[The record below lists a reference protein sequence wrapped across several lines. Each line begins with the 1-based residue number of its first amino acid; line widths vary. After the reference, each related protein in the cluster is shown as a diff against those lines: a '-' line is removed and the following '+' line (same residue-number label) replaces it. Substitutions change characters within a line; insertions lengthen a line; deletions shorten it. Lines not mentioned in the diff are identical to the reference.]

1 MFKNKQKH
9 FLISVLLM
17 ILFLAAS
24 GTAFSADLNETSE
37 VPEVSVCKDNLENS
51 QNDVVGSSEITLNG
65 GKFSDIQ
72 KAIDNVGDGGTI
84 HLNGYY
90 SAQNNDSVIYVNK
103 NIRIAGGLDTV
114 LDGKNISCIF
124 SIQKTGSNC
133 QISNLKFVNGMDVH
147 GGAMIILGKNVVVE
161 NSVFE
166 NNYAN
171 HSGGAIY
178 VLSIFN
184 DSGRYPEEGE
194 NLIIKNCNFTNNF
207 AQVAAGAI
215 GVYGN
220 NTQVIGCNFV
230 SNKVK
235 PATNH
240 KSYGGAI
247 QIGRDEYNLCSYVVN
262 CNFMGNEA
270 IAHDLNNSHGG
281 AGCVRAGITYQNC
294 KFINNS
300 ADQGGAL
307 TYHASGIIEDCVFIN
322 NSAKLYGGA
331 LSTGYM
337 DMDMDLKVINCNF
350 EQNNAPYGGAV
361 QLKGKNIEI
370 QNSVFNKNTAA
381 VNGGAINIV
390 AKTVAIGDTEFNKNT
405 AHVNGGAIYIN
416 GNKTV
421 IEDSSFMANEA
432 IPDVEKLDDG
442 LGGAIYINSSSAT
455 INKNIF
461 NNNVARNG
469 SAIYYDKSGLNCI
482 ISDNA
487 MAENQAWVYAL
498 PVYAKSIYY
507 GEDCE
512 VSATLFGGN
521 NIAKYNDLFVSN
533 AIYNNAKQDKIKVN
547 GETPILGAVDN
558 GKLYQDSREY
568 NMDILLTVTHEDGS
582 VAFNKTLKSDFKGQV
597 SNILKNLKPG
607 RYKISA
613 THFEDTYY
621 KYIANV
627 TYFSVF
633 PKADLQ
639 LNKSSNLIDANYGD
653 IVIWTL
659 KITNNGPNVG
669 TGIRLKDLISDGLI
683 ILSCDDENYDKKTGI
698 LNIDSLNIGES
709 KIINIKTLVNKTGT
723 FINEASVSG
732 NEYDWDLKNN
742 NDSAG
747 INVNPSADL
756 AVEILVND
764 TNPKFN
770 SLVKWTLR
778 VNNNGPDEATGVVVV
793 CDLLSKDL
801 IYLSSTGNYD
811 VKSGLWNIGTLE
823 MGKSVSI
830 DIVTL
835 VNKTGKITN
844 DANVSG
850 REYDWNLSNNYD
862 NKSIDVDVCADLAI
876 EKLVNDTAPKFNSL
890 VEWTLR
896 VTNNGPDT
904 ATGVVVCDILPEGLI
919 SIDKSF
925 NGTWNVGKLLN
936 NQTKELTIICLVN
949 KTGKLVNIADIAGN
963 EYDCNLTNN
972 IINKSIEVASSADLF
987 VKKYVNNTAPDFGEI
1002 IKWSV
1007 VVSNNGPD
1015 IATNVQVND
1024 LLDDGLIFV
1033 KSSSTKGSYDAKS
1046 GIWAVDSLA
1055 PETDETLNIYCK
1067 VNKIGKI
1074 LNFVSVN
1081 STQYDWNESNN
1092 HDNESV
1098 NAVKIADLSVIKLI
1112 NNSNPNYNDLIK
1124 WTIIVS
1130 NNGPNM
1136 ATGVIVNDLLPKS
1149 VEYISSYLSKGFYNP
1164 VNGIWDVGNLN
1175 AGEKLQLNIVS
1186 KIVKTGDI
1194 TNVVNVKG
1202 NEKDSNLTNNHF
1214 EKSVHVKAAA
1224 DLSIEKSV
1232 SKQEV
1237 NINDLIEYVI
1247 EIINNGPDSA
1257 ENIKVSELLNPNL
1270 KVISFESTKGN
1281 FNNTNNV
1288 LTIDSLVDGEKV
1300 RLTINAAANVCGNFE
1315 NKVAV
1320 SSDTFDYDKSNNH
1333 DGASVFVSE
1342 NTTEKIENPVND
1354 TYLLVLAKNSL
1365 QKSMISKLENLT
1377 HLQSLTSI
1385 ELPKTG
1391 LPIVLLLLVSMI
1403 SIGFLPIKISKKR

>member
-1 MFKNKQKH
+1 MFKNKQKY

-24 GTAFSADLNETSE
+24 GTAFGVDLNENLE
-37 VPEVSVCKDNLENS
+37 VLEVSVCKDNLENS
-51 QNDVVGSSEITLNG
+51 QNDIVGSSEITLNG

-72 KAIDNVGDGGTI
+72 KAIDDIDNGGTI

-90 SAQNNDSVIYVNK
+90 SAQNKDSHVYVNK
-103 NIRIAGGLDTV
+103 NINIVGGSDTV

-133 QISNLKFVNGMDVH
+133 QISNLKFVNGMSGH
-147 GGAMIILGKNVVVE
+147 GGAMIVLGKNVVIKD
-161 NSVFE
+161 SVFE
-166 NNYAN
+166 NNYADYA
-171 HSGGAIY
+171 GAAIY
-178 VLSIFN
+178 VCSIFN
-184 DSGRYPEEGE
+184 DSGKYPEEGE

-220 NTQVIGCNFV
+220 NTKVIGCNFV

-235 PATNH
+235 PTSNH
-240 KSYGGAI
+240 EAYGGAI

-262 CNFMGNEA
+262 CSFINNGA
-270 IAHDLNNSHGG
+270 IGRNLNNSHGG
-281 AGCVRAGITYQNC
+281 AGCVRAGIIYQNC

-300 ADQGGAL
+300 AGQGGAL
-307 TYHASGIIEDCVFIN
+307 TYHASGSIEDCVFIN

-331 LSTGYM
+331 LSTGYIDG
-337 DMDMDLKVINCNF
+337 DMELIVVNCNF

-370 QNSVFNKNTAA
+370 HKSIFNKNIAA
-381 VNGGAINIV
+381 INGGAINII
-390 AKTVAIGDTEFNKNT
+390 AKTVTVDDVEFNKNI
-405 AHVNGGAIYIN
+405 ANVNGGAIYIN
-416 GNKTV
+416 GDKTTIV
-421 IEDSSFMANEA
+421 DSSFIANEA
-432 IPDVEKLDDG
+432 IPDAKKLDDG

-469 SAIYYDKSGLNCI
+469 SAIYYDKSGLNCV

-498 PVYAKSIYY
+498 PIYAKSIYY

-607 RYKISA
+607 RYKVSA

-639 LNKSSNLIDANYGD
+639 LNKSSNGIDVNYGD

-659 KITNNGPNVG
+659 KITNNGPNIG
-669 TGIRLKDLISDGLI
+669 TGIRLKDLISEGLI

-732 NEYDWDLKNN
+732 NEYDWNLKNN

-778 VNNNGPDEATGVVVV
+778 VTNNGPDEATGVVV

-811 VKSGLWNIGTLE
+811 VKSGLWNIETLE
-823 MGKSVSI
+823 SGKSVSI

-835 VNKTGKITN
+835 VNKTGKIAN
-844 DANVSG
+844 DASVSG
-850 REYDWNLSNNYD
+850 KEYDWNLSNNYD
-862 NKSIDVDVCADLAI
+862 NKSIAVDVCADLAI
-876 EKLVNDTAPKFNSL
+876 KKLVNDTNPKFNSL

-972 IINKSIEVASSADLF
+972 IVNKSIEVAQSADLF
-987 VKKYVNNTAPDFGEI
+987 VKKYVNNTSQDFGEI

-1015 IATNVQVND
+1015 IATTVQVND

-1033 KSSSTKGSYDAKS
+1033 KSSSTKGNYDVKS
-1046 GIWAVDSLA
+1046 GIWTIDSLA

-1136 ATGVIVNDLLPKS
+1136 ATGVIVDDLLPKS

-1214 EKSVHVKAAA
+1214 EKSVHVKPAA

-1247 EIINNGPDSA
+1247 EITNNGPDSA

-1288 LTIDSLVDGEKV
+1288 LTIDSLAYGEKV
-1300 RLTINAAANVCGNFE
+1300 RLTINAAANVWGKFE

-1320 SSDTFDYDKSNNH
+1320 SSDTFDYDKSNNQ
-1333 DGASVFVSE
+1333 DGTSVFVSE

-1365 QKSMISKLENLT
+1365 QKSMVSKLENLT
-1377 HLQSLTSI
+1377 HPQSLTSI

>member
-390 AKTVAIGDTEFNKNT
+390 AKTVAIGGTEFNKNT

-432 IPDVEKLDDG
+432 IPDVKKLDDG

-498 PVYAKSIYY
+498 PIYAKSIYY

-639 LNKSSNLIDANYGD
+639 LNKSSNLINANYGD

-669 TGIRLKDLISDGLI
+669 TGIRLKDLIPDGLI
-683 ILSCDDENYDKKTGI
+683 ILSCDDENYNKKTGI
-698 LNIDSLNIGES
+698 LNIDSLNMGES

-778 VNNNGPDEATGVVVV
+778 VTNNGPDEATGVVV

-862 NKSIDVDVCADLAI
+862 NKSIDVDVCVDLAI

-972 IINKSIEVASSADLF
+972 IVNKSIEVASSADFF
-987 VKKYVNNTAPDFGEI
+987 VKKYVNNTSPDFGEI

-1033 KSSSTKGSYDAKS
+1033 KSSSTKGNYDVKS
-1046 GIWAVDSLA
+1046 GIWTIDSLA

-1130 NNGPNM
+1130 NKGPNM
-1136 ATGVIVNDLLPKS
+1136 ATRVIVNDLLPKS

-1214 EKSVHVKAAA
+1214 EKSVHVKPAA

-1237 NINDLIEYVI
+1237 NINNLIEYVI
-1247 EIINNGPDSA
+1247 EITNNGPDSA

-1288 LTIDSLVDGEKV
+1288 LTIDSLAYGEKV
-1300 RLTINAAANVCGNFE
+1300 RLTINAAANACGKFE

-1320 SSDTFDYDKSNNH
+1320 SSDTFDYDKSNNQ
-1333 DGASVFVSE
+1333 DGTSVFVSE

-1377 HLQSLTSI
+1377 HPHSLTSI

>member
-300 ADQGGAL
+300 ADQGGAV

-390 AKTVAIGDTEFNKNT
+390 AKTVAIGGTEFNKNT

-432 IPDVEKLDDG
+432 IPDVKKLDDG

-498 PVYAKSIYY
+498 PIYAKSIYY

-639 LNKSSNLIDANYGD
+639 LNKSSNLINANYGD

-669 TGIRLKDLISDGLI
+669 TGIRLKDLIPDGLI
-683 ILSCDDENYDKKTGI
+683 ILSCDDENYNKKTGI
-698 LNIDSLNIGES
+698 LNIDSLNMAES

-778 VNNNGPDEATGVVVV
+778 VTNNGPDEATGVVV

-811 VKSGLWNIGTLE
+811 VKSRLWNIETLE
-823 MGKSVSI
+823 SGKSVSI

-835 VNKTGKITN
+835 VNKTGKIAN
-844 DANVSG
+844 DASVSG
-850 REYDWNLSNNYD
+850 KEYDWNLSNNYD
-862 NKSIDVDVCADLAI
+862 NKSIAVDVCADLAI
-876 EKLVNDTAPKFNSL
+876 KKLVNDTNPKFNSL

-972 IINKSIEVASSADLF
+972 IVNKSIEVAQSADLF
-987 VKKYVNNTAPDFGEI
+987 VKKYVNNTSPDFGEI

-1033 KSSSTKGSYDAKS
+1033 KSSSTKGNYDVKS
-1046 GIWAVDSLA
+1046 GIWTIDSLA

-1214 EKSVHVKAAA
+1214 KKSVHVKPAA

-1247 EIINNGPDSA
+1247 EITNNGPDSA

-1288 LTIDSLVDGEKV
+1288 LTIDSLVNGEKV
-1300 RLTINAAANVCGNFE
+1300 RLTINAAANACGKFE

-1320 SSDTFDYDKSNNH
+1320 SSDTFDYDKSNNQ
-1333 DGASVFVSE
+1333 DGTSVFVSE

-1377 HLQSLTSI
+1377 HPQSLTSI

>member
-1 MFKNKQKH
+1 MFKNKQKY

-24 GTAFSADLNETSE
+24 GTAFGADLNENLE

-51 QNDVVGSSEITLNG
+51 QNDIVGSSEITLNG

-72 KAIDNVGDGGTI
+72 KAIDDIDNGGTI

-90 SAQNNDSVIYVNK
+90 SAQNKDSHVYVNK
-103 NIRIAGGLDTV
+103 NINIVGGSDTV

-133 QISNLKFVNGMDVH
+133 QISNLKFVNGMSGH
-147 GGAMIILGKNVVVE
+147 GGAMIVLGKNVVIKD
-161 NSVFE
+161 SVFE
-166 NNYAN
+166 NNYADYA
-171 HSGGAIY
+171 GAAIY
-178 VLSIFN
+178 VCSIFN
-184 DSGRYPEEGE
+184 DSGKYPEEGE

-220 NTQVIGCNFV
+220 NTKVIGCNFV

-235 PATNH
+235 PTSNH
-240 KSYGGAI
+240 EAYGGAI

-262 CNFMGNEA
+262 CSFINNGA
-270 IAHDLNNSHGG
+270 IGRNLNNSHGG
-281 AGCVRAGITYQNC
+281 AGCVRAGIIYQNC
-294 KFINNS
+294 RFINNS
-300 ADQGGAL
+300 AGQGGAL
-307 TYHASGIIEDCVFIN
+307 TYHASGSIEDCVFIN

-331 LSTGYM
+331 LSTGYIDG
-337 DMDMDLKVINCNF
+337 DMELIVVNCNF

-370 QNSVFNKNTAA
+370 HKSIFNKNIAA
-381 VNGGAINIV
+381 INGGAINII
-390 AKTVAIGDTEFNKNT
+390 AKTVTVDDVEFNKNI
-405 AHVNGGAIYIN
+405 ANVNGGAIYIN
-416 GNKTV
+416 GDKTTIV
-421 IEDSSFMANEA
+421 DSSFIANEA
-432 IPDVEKLDDG
+432 IPDVKKLDDG
-442 LGGAIYINSSSAT
+442 LGGAIYVNSSSAT

-461 NNNVARNG
+461 NNNIARNG
-469 SAIYYDKSGLNCI
+469 SAIYYDKSGLNCV

-498 PVYAKSIYY
+498 PICAKNIYY
-507 GEDCE
+507 GDDCE
-512 VSATLFGGN
+512 VSATIFGGN

-582 VAFNKTLKSDFKGQV
+582 VAFNKTLKSDFKGYV

-607 RYKISA
+607 RYKVSA

-621 KYIANV
+621 KYITNV
-627 TYFSVF
+627 TYFSVY

-639 LNKSSNLIDANYGD
+639 LNKSSNGIDVNYGD
-653 IVIWTL
+653 VVIWTL
-659 KITNNGPNVG
+659 KITNNGPNIG
-669 TGIRLKDLISDGLI
+669 TGIRLKDLISEGLI

-732 NEYDWDLKNN
+732 NEYDWNLKNN
-742 NDSAG
+742 NDSASL
-747 INVNPSADL
+747 NVNPSADL
-756 AVEILVND
+756 AIEMGVND
-764 TNPKFN
+764 TTHNFN
-770 SLVKWTLR
+770 SLVKWTLN
-778 VNNNGPDEATGVVVV
+778 VTNNGPDNATDVVV

-823 MGKSVSI
+823 RGKSVSI

-835 VNKTGKITN
+835 VNKTGKIAN
-844 DANVSG
+844 DASVFG
-850 REYDWNLSNNYD
+850 REYDWNLTNNYD
-862 NKSIDVDVCADLAI
+862 NQSIDVEVCADLAI
-876 EKLVNDTAPKFNSL
+876 EKLVNDTNPKFNSL

-972 IINKSIEVASSADLF
+972 IVNKSIEVASSADLF

-1046 GIWAVDSLA
+1046 GIWTIDSLA

-1092 HDNESV
+1092 QDNESV

-1214 EKSVHVKAAA
+1214 EKSVHVKPAA

-1247 EIINNGPDSA
+1247 EITNNGPDSA

-1300 RLTINAAANVCGNFE
+1300 GLTINAAANICGNFE
-1315 NKVAV
+1315 NKAAV

-1377 HLQSLTSI
+1377 HPQSLTSI

>member
-1 MFKNKQKH
+1 
-9 FLISVLLM
+9 M

-24 GTAFSADLNETSE
+24 GTAFSADLNETLE

-133 QISNLKFVNGMDVH
+133 QISNLKFVNGMNVQ

-361 QLKGKNIEI
+361 HLKGKNIEI

-381 VNGGAINIV
+381 VNGGAITIV
-390 AKTVAIGDTEFNKNT
+390 AKTVAIGGTEFNKNT

-432 IPDVEKLDDG
+432 IPDVKKLDDG

-498 PVYAKSIYY
+498 PIYVKSIYY

-639 LNKSSNLIDANYGD
+639 LNKSSNLINANYGD

-669 TGIRLKDLISDGLI
+669 TGIRLKDLIPDGLI
-683 ILSCDDENYDKKTGI
+683 ILSCDDENYNKKTGI
-698 LNIDSLNIGES
+698 LNIDSLNMGES

-778 VNNNGPDEATGVVVV
+778 VTNNGPDEATGVVV

-811 VKSGLWNIGTLE
+811 VKSGLWNIETLE
-823 MGKSVSI
+823 SGKSVSI

-835 VNKTGKITN
+835 VNKTGKIAN
-844 DANVSG
+844 DASVSG
-850 REYDWNLSNNYD
+850 KEYDWNLSNNYD
-862 NKSIDVDVCADLAI
+862 NKSIAVDVCADLAI
-876 EKLVNDTAPKFNSL
+876 KKLVNDTNPKFNSL

-904 ATGVVVCDILPEGLI
+904 ATDVVVCDILPEGLI

-972 IINKSIEVASSADLF
+972 IVNKSIEVAQSADLF
-987 VKKYVNNTAPDFGEI
+987 VKKYVNNTSPDFGEI

-1033 KSSSTKGSYDAKS
+1033 KSSSTKGNYDVKS
-1046 GIWAVDSLA
+1046 GIWTIDSLA

-1214 EKSVHVKAAA
+1214 EKSVHVKPAA

-1247 EIINNGPDSA
+1247 EITNNGPDSA

-1288 LTIDSLVDGEKV
+1288 LTIDSLAYGEKV
-1300 RLTINAAANVCGNFE
+1300 RLTINAAANVWGKFE

-1320 SSDTFDYDKSNNH
+1320 SSDTFDYDKSNNQ
-1333 DGASVFVSE
+1333 DGTSVFVSE

-1365 QKSMISKLENLT
+1365 QKSMVSKLENLT
-1377 HLQSLTSI
+1377 HPQSLTSI

>member
-1 MFKNKQKH
+1 M
-9 FLISVLLM
+9 
-17 ILFLAAS
+17 
-24 GTAFSADLNETSE
+24 
-37 VPEVSVCKDNLENS
+37 
-51 QNDVVGSSEITLNG
+51 
-65 GKFSDIQ
+65 
-72 KAIDNVGDGGTI
+72 
-84 HLNGYY
+84 
-90 SAQNNDSVIYVNK
+90 
-103 NIRIAGGLDTV
+103 
-114 LDGKNISCIF
+114 
-124 SIQKTGSNC
+124 
-133 QISNLKFVNGMDVH
+133 
-147 GGAMIILGKNVVVE
+147 
-161 NSVFE
+161 
-166 NNYAN
+166 
-171 HSGGAIY
+171 
-178 VLSIFN
+178 
-184 DSGRYPEEGE
+184 
-194 NLIIKNCNFTNNF
+194 
-207 AQVAAGAI
+207 
-215 GVYGN
+215 
-220 NTQVIGCNFV
+220 
-230 SNKVK
+230 
-235 PATNH
+235 
-240 KSYGGAI
+240 
-247 QIGRDEYNLCSYVVN
+247 
-262 CNFMGNEA
+262 
-270 IAHDLNNSHGG
+270 
-281 AGCVRAGITYQNC
+281 
-294 KFINNS
+294 
-300 ADQGGAL
+300 
-307 TYHASGIIEDCVFIN
+307 
-322 NSAKLYGGA
+322 
-331 LSTGYM
+331 
-337 DMDMDLKVINCNF
+337 
-350 EQNNAPYGGAV
+350 
-361 QLKGKNIEI
+361 
-370 QNSVFNKNTAA
+370 
-381 VNGGAINIV
+381 
-390 AKTVAIGDTEFNKNT
+390 
-405 AHVNGGAIYIN
+405 
-416 GNKTV
+416 
-421 IEDSSFMANEA
+421 
-432 IPDVEKLDDG
+432 
-442 LGGAIYINSSSAT
+442 
-455 INKNIF
+455 
-461 NNNVARNG
+461 
-469 SAIYYDKSGLNCI
+469 
-482 ISDNA
+482 
-487 MAENQAWVYAL
+487 
-498 PVYAKSIYY
+498 
-507 GEDCE
+507 
-512 VSATLFGGN
+512 
-521 NIAKYNDLFVSN
+521 FVSN

-607 RYKISA
+607 RYKVSA

-639 LNKSSNLIDANYGD
+639 LNKSSNGIDVNYGD

-659 KITNNGPNVG
+659 KITNNGPNIG
-669 TGIRLKDLISDGLI
+669 TGIRLKDLISEGLI

-732 NEYDWDLKNN
+732 NEYDWNLKNN
-742 NDSAG
+742 NDSASL
-747 INVNPSADL
+747 NVNPSADL
-756 AVEILVND
+756 AIEMGVND
-764 TNPKFN
+764 TTPNFN
-770 SLVKWTLR
+770 SLVKWTLN
-778 VNNNGPDEATGVVVV
+778 VTNNGPDKATDVVV

-811 VKSGLWNIGTLE
+811 VKSELWNIGTLE
-823 MGKSVSI
+823 RGKSVSI
-830 DIVTL
+830 DIVT
-835 VNKTGKITN
+835 
-844 DANVSG
+844 
-850 REYDWNLSNNYD
+850 
-862 NKSIDVDVCADLAI
+862 
-876 EKLVNDTAPKFNSL
+876 
-890 VEWTLR
+890 
-896 VTNNGPDT
+896 
-904 ATGVVVCDILPEGLI
+904 
-919 SIDKSF
+919 
-925 NGTWNVGKLLN
+925 
-936 NQTKELTIICLVN
+936 LVN

-972 IINKSIEVASSADLF
+972 IVNKSIEVAQSVDLF
-987 VKKYVNNTAPDFGEI
+987 VKKYVNNTSPDFGEI

-1033 KSSSTKGSYDAKS
+1033 KSSSTKGNYDVKS
-1046 GIWAVDSLA
+1046 GIWTIDSLA

-1074 LNFVSVN
+1074 LNFGSVN

-1214 EKSVHVKAAA
+1214 EKSVHVKPAA

-1247 EIINNGPDSA
+1247 EITNNGPDSA

-1288 LTIDSLVDGEKV
+1288 LTIDSLAYGEKV
-1300 RLTINAAANVCGNFE
+1300 MLTINAAANACGKFE

-1320 SSDTFDYDKSNNH
+1320 SSDTFDYDKSNNK
-1333 DGASVFVSE
+1333 DGTSVFVSE

-1354 TYLLVLAKNSL
+1354 TYLLLLAKNSL
-1365 QKSMISKLENLT
+1365 QKSMVSKLENLT
-1377 HLQSLTSI
+1377 HPQSLTTI

>member
-72 KAIDNVGDGGTI
+72 KAIGNVGDGGTI

-370 QNSVFNKNTAA
+370 QNSVFNKNTAT

-390 AKTVAIGDTEFNKNT
+390 AKTVAIGGTEFNKNT

-421 IEDSSFMANEA
+421 IEDSSFMANKA
-432 IPDVEKLDDG
+432 IPDVKKLDDG

-498 PVYAKSIYY
+498 PIYAKSIYY

-639 LNKSSNLIDANYGD
+639 LNKSSNLINANYGD

-669 TGIRLKDLISDGLI
+669 TGIRLKDLIPDGLI
-683 ILSCDDENYDKKTGI
+683 ILSCDDENYNKKTGI
-698 LNIDSLNIGES
+698 LNIDSLNMGES

-778 VNNNGPDEATGVVVV
+778 VTNNGPDEATGVVV

-811 VKSGLWNIGTLE
+811 VKSGLWNIETLE
-823 MGKSVSI
+823 SGKSVSI

-835 VNKTGKITN
+835 VNKTGKIAN
-844 DANVSG
+844 DASVSG
-850 REYDWNLSNNYD
+850 KEYDWNLSNNYD
-862 NKSIDVDVCADLAI
+862 NKSIAVDVCADLVI
-876 EKLVNDTAPKFNSL
+876 KKLVNDTNPKFNSL

-972 IINKSIEVASSADLF
+972 IVNKSIEVAQSADLF
-987 VKKYVNNTAPDFGEI
+987 VKKYVNNTSPDFGEI

-1033 KSSSTKGSYDAKS
+1033 KSSSTKGNYDVKS
-1046 GIWAVDSLA
+1046 GIWTIDSLA

-1136 ATGVIVNDLLPKS
+1136 ATGVTVNDLLPKS

-1214 EKSVHVKAAA
+1214 EKSVHVKPAA

-1247 EIINNGPDSA
+1247 EITNNGPDSA

-1288 LTIDSLVDGEKV
+1288 LTIDSLVNGEKV
-1300 RLTINAAANVCGNFE
+1300 RLTINAAANACGKFE

-1320 SSDTFDYDKSNNH
+1320 SSDTFDYDKSNNQ
-1333 DGASVFVSE
+1333 DGTSVFVSE

-1377 HLQSLTSI
+1377 HPQSLTSI

>member
-262 CNFMGNEA
+262 CNFMSNEA

-390 AKTVAIGDTEFNKNT
+390 AKTVAIGGTEFNKNI

-432 IPDVEKLDDG
+432 IPDVKKLDDG

-498 PVYAKSIYY
+498 PIYAKSIYY

-607 RYKISA
+607 RYRISA

-639 LNKSSNLIDANYGD
+639 LNKSSNLINANYGD

-669 TGIRLKDLISDGLI
+669 TGIRLKDLIPDGLI
-683 ILSCDDENYDKKTGI
+683 ILSCDDENYNKKTGI
-698 LNIDSLNIGES
+698 LNIDSLNMGES

-778 VNNNGPDEATGVVVV
+778 VTNNGPDEATGVVV

-811 VKSGLWNIGTLE
+811 VKSGLWNIETLE
-823 MGKSVSI
+823 SGKSVSI

-835 VNKTGKITN
+835 VNKTGKIAN
-844 DANVSG
+844 DASVSG
-850 REYDWNLSNNYD
+850 KEYDWNLSNNYD
-862 NKSIDVDVCADLAI
+862 NKSIAVDVCADLAI
-876 EKLVNDTAPKFNSL
+876 KKLVNDTNPKFNSL

-972 IINKSIEVASSADLF
+972 IVNKSIEVAQSADLF
-987 VKKYVNNTAPDFGEI
+987 VKKYVNNTSPDFGEI

-1033 KSSSTKGSYDAKS
+1033 KSSSTKGNYDVKS
-1046 GIWAVDSLA
+1046 GIWTIDSLA

-1130 NNGPNM
+1130 NKGPNM
-1136 ATGVIVNDLLPKS
+1136 ATGVTVNDLLPKS

-1214 EKSVHVKAAA
+1214 EKSVHVKPAA

-1247 EIINNGPDSA
+1247 EITNNGPDSA

-1288 LTIDSLVDGEKV
+1288 LTIDSLVNGEKV
-1300 RLTINAAANVCGNFE
+1300 RLTINAAANACGKFE

-1320 SSDTFDYDKSNNH
+1320 SSDTFDYDKSNNQ
-1333 DGASVFVSE
+1333 DGTSVFVSE

-1377 HLQSLTSI
+1377 HPQSLTSI

>member
-51 QNDVVGSSEITLNG
+51 QNNVVESSEITLNG

-262 CNFMGNEA
+262 CNFIGNEA

-432 IPDVEKLDDG
+432 IPDVKKLDDG

-498 PVYAKSIYY
+498 PVYAKNIYY

-582 VAFNKTLKSDFKGQV
+582 VVFNKTLKSDFKGQV

-621 KYIANV
+621 KYIVNV

-653 IVIWTL
+653 IVIWAL

-669 TGIRLKDLISDGLI
+669 TGIRLKDLIPDGLI

-778 VNNNGPDEATGVVVV
+778 VTNNGPDEATGVVV

-972 IINKSIEVASSADLF
+972 IINKSIEVAQSADLF
-987 VKKYVNNTAPDFGEI
+987 VKKYVNNTSPDFGEI

-1033 KSSSTKGSYDAKS
+1033 KSSSTKGNYDVKS
-1046 GIWAVDSLA
+1046 GIWTIDSLA

-1098 NAVKIADLSVIKLI
+1098 DAVKIADLSVIKLI

-1214 EKSVHVKAAA
+1214 EKSVHVKPAA

-1247 EIINNGPDSA
+1247 EITNNGPDSA

-1288 LTIDSLVDGEKV
+1288 LTIDSLAYGEKV
-1300 RLTINAAANVCGNFE
+1300 RLTINAAANACGKFE

-1320 SSDTFDYDKSNNH
+1320 SSDTFDYDKSNNQ
-1333 DGASVFVSE
+1333 DGTSVFVSE

-1377 HLQSLTSI
+1377 HPQSLTSI

>member
-370 QNSVFNKNTAA
+370 QNSVFNKNTAT

-390 AKTVAIGDTEFNKNT
+390 AKTVAIGGTEFNKNT

-432 IPDVEKLDDG
+432 IPDVKKLDDG

-498 PVYAKSIYY
+498 PIYAKSIYY

-521 NIAKYNDLFVSN
+521 NIAKYDDLFVSN

-607 RYKISA
+607 RYRISA

-639 LNKSSNLIDANYGD
+639 LNKSSNLINANYGD

-669 TGIRLKDLISDGLI
+669 TGIRLKDLIPDGLI
-683 ILSCDDENYDKKTGI
+683 ILSCDDENYNKKTGI
-698 LNIDSLNIGES
+698 LNIDSLNMGES

-778 VNNNGPDEATGVVVV
+778 VTNNGPDEATGVVV

-823 MGKSVSI
+823 RGKSVSI

-835 VNKTGKITN
+835 VNKTGKIAN
-844 DANVSG
+844 DASVSG
-850 REYDWNLSNNYD
+850 KEYDWNLSNNYD
-862 NKSIDVDVCADLAI
+862 NKSIAVDVCADLAI
-876 EKLVNDTAPKFNSL
+876 KKLVNDTNPKFNSL

-925 NGTWNVGKLLN
+925 NGTWNVGKLFN

-972 IINKSIEVASSADLF
+972 IVNKSIEVAQSADLF
-987 VKKYVNNTAPDFGEI
+987 VKKYVNNTSPDFGEI

-1033 KSSSTKGSYDAKS
+1033 KSSSTKGNYDVKS
-1046 GIWAVDSLA
+1046 GIWTIDSLA

-1214 EKSVHVKAAA
+1214 EKSVHVKPAA

-1247 EIINNGPDSA
+1247 EITNNGPDSA

-1300 RLTINAAANVCGNFE
+1300 RLTINAAANVCGKFE

-1320 SSDTFDYDKSNNH
+1320 SSDTFDYDKSNNQ
-1333 DGASVFVSE
+1333 DGTSVFVSE
-1342 NTTEKIENPVND
+1342 NTTEKIEDPVND

-1377 HLQSLTSI
+1377 HPQSLTSI

>member
-17 ILFLAAS
+17 ILFLAAL

-37 VPEVSVCKDNLENS
+37 VLEVSVCKDNLENS
-51 QNDVVGSSEITLNG
+51 QNDIVGSSEITLNG

-72 KAIDNVGDGGTI
+72 KAIDDIDNGGTI

-90 SAQNNDSVIYVNK
+90 SAQNKDSHVYVNK
-103 NIRIAGGLDTV
+103 NINIVGGSDTV

-133 QISNLKFVNGMDVH
+133 QISNLKFVNGMSGH
-147 GGAMIILGKNVVVE
+147 GGAMIVLGKNVVIKD
-161 NSVFE
+161 SVFE
-166 NNYAN
+166 NNYADYA
-171 HSGGAIY
+171 GAAIY
-178 VLSIFN
+178 VCSIFN
-184 DSGRYPEEGE
+184 DSGKYPEEGE

-220 NTQVIGCNFV
+220 NTKVIGCNFV

-235 PATNH
+235 PTSNH
-240 KSYGGAI
+240 EAYGGAI

-262 CNFMGNEA
+262 CSFINNGA
-270 IAHDLNNSHGG
+270 IGRNLNNSHGG
-281 AGCVRAGITYQNC
+281 AGCVRAGIIYQNC

-300 ADQGGAL
+300 AGQGGAL
-307 TYHASGIIEDCVFIN
+307 TYHASGSIEDCVFIN

-331 LSTGYM
+331 LSTGYIDG
-337 DMDMDLKVINCNF
+337 DMELIVVNCNF

-370 QNSVFNKNTAA
+370 HKSIFNKNIAA
-381 VNGGAINIV
+381 INGGAINII
-390 AKTVAIGDTEFNKNT
+390 AKTVTVDDVEFNKNI
-405 AHVNGGAIYIN
+405 ANVNGGAIYIN
-416 GNKTV
+416 GDKTTIV
-421 IEDSSFMANEA
+421 DSSFIANEA
-432 IPDVEKLDDG
+432 IPDAKKLDDG

-482 ISDNA
+482 ISGNA

-498 PVYAKSIYY
+498 PIYAKSIYY

-639 LNKSSNLIDANYGD
+639 LNKSSNLINANYGD

-669 TGIRLKDLISDGLI
+669 TGIRLKDLIPDGLI
-683 ILSCDDENYDKKTGI
+683 ILSCDDENYNKKTGI
-698 LNIDSLNIGES
+698 LNIDSLNMGES

-778 VNNNGPDEATGVVVV
+778 VTNNGPDEATGVVV

-811 VKSGLWNIGTLE
+811 VKSGLWNIETLE
-823 MGKSVSI
+823 SGKSVSI

-835 VNKTGKITN
+835 VNKTGKIAN
-844 DANVSG
+844 DASVSG
-850 REYDWNLSNNYD
+850 KEYDWNLSNNYD
-862 NKSIDVDVCADLAI
+862 NKSIAVDVCADLAI
-876 EKLVNDTAPKFNSL
+876 KKLVNDTNPKFNSL

-925 NGTWNVGKLLN
+925 NGTWNVGKLIN

-972 IINKSIEVASSADLF
+972 IVNKSIEVAQSADLF
-987 VKKYVNNTAPDFGEI
+987 VKKYVNNTSPDFGEI

-1015 IATNVQVND
+1015 IATTVQVND

-1033 KSSSTKGSYDAKS
+1033 KSSSTKGNYDVKS
-1046 GIWAVDSLA
+1046 GIWTIDSLA

-1074 LNFVSVN
+1074 LNFGSVN

-1214 EKSVHVKAAA
+1214 EKSVHVKPAA

-1247 EIINNGPDSA
+1247 EITNNGPDSA

-1288 LTIDSLVDGEKV
+1288 LTIDSLAYGEKV
-1300 RLTINAAANVCGNFE
+1300 RLTINAAANACGKFE

-1320 SSDTFDYDKSNNH
+1320 SSDTFDYDKSNNK
-1333 DGASVFVSE
+1333 DGTSVFVSE

-1365 QKSMISKLENLT
+1365 QKSMVSKLENLT
-1377 HLQSLTSI
+1377 HPQSLTTI

>member
-17 ILFLAAS
+17 ILFLAAL

-51 QNDVVGSSEITLNG
+51 QNDIVGSSEITLNG

-72 KAIDNVGDGGTI
+72 KAIDDIDNGGTI

-90 SAQNNDSVIYVNK
+90 SAQNKDSHVYVNK
-103 NIRIAGGLDTV
+103 NINIVGGSDTV

-133 QISNLKFVNGMDVH
+133 QISNLKFVNGMSGH
-147 GGAMIILGKNVVVE
+147 GGAMIVLGKNVVIKD
-161 NSVFE
+161 SVFE
-166 NNYAN
+166 NNYADYA
-171 HSGGAIY
+171 GAAIY
-178 VLSIFN
+178 VCSIFN
-184 DSGRYPEEGE
+184 DSGKYPEEGE

-370 QNSVFNKNTAA
+370 QNSVFNKNTAT

-390 AKTVAIGDTEFNKNT
+390 AKTVAIGGTEFNKNT

-432 IPDVEKLDDG
+432 IPDVKKLDDG

-498 PVYAKSIYY
+498 PSYAKSIYY

-607 RYKISA
+607 RYRISA

-639 LNKSSNLIDANYGD
+639 LNKSSNLINANYGD

-669 TGIRLKDLISDGLI
+669 TGIRLKDLIPDGLI
-683 ILSCDDENYDKKTGI
+683 ILSCDDENYNKKTGI
-698 LNIDSLNIGES
+698 LNIDSLNMGES

-778 VNNNGPDEATGVVVV
+778 VTNNGPDEATGVVV

-811 VKSGLWNIGTLE
+811 VKSGLWNIETLE
-823 MGKSVSI
+823 SGKSVSI

-835 VNKTGKITN
+835 VNKTGKIAN
-844 DANVSG
+844 DASVSG
-850 REYDWNLSNNYD
+850 KEYDWNLSNNYD
-862 NKSIDVDVCADLAI
+862 NKSIAVDVCADLAI
-876 EKLVNDTAPKFNSL
+876 KKLVNDTNPKFNSL

-925 NGTWNVGKLLN
+925 NGTWNVGKLFN

-972 IINKSIEVASSADLF
+972 IVNKSIEVAQSADLF
-987 VKKYVNNTAPDFGEI
+987 VKKYVNNTSPDFGEI

-1033 KSSSTKGSYDAKS
+1033 KSSSTKGNYDVKS
-1046 GIWAVDSLA
+1046 GIWTIDSLA

-1098 NAVKIADLSVIKLI
+1098 DAVKIADLSVIKLI

-1136 ATGVIVNDLLPKS
+1136 ATGVIVDDLLPKS

-1214 EKSVHVKAAA
+1214 EKSVHVKPAA

-1247 EIINNGPDSA
+1247 EITNNGPDSA

-1288 LTIDSLVDGEKV
+1288 LTIDSLVNGEKV
-1300 RLTINAAANVCGNFE
+1300 RLTINAAANACGKFE

-1320 SSDTFDYDKSNNH
+1320 SSDTFDYDKSNNQ
-1333 DGASVFVSE
+1333 DGTSVFVSE
-1342 NTTEKIENPVND
+1342 NTTEKIEDPVND

-1365 QKSMISKLENLT
+1365 QKSMVSKLKNLT
-1377 HLQSLTSI
+1377 HPQSLTSI

>member
-1 MFKNKQKH
+1 MFKNKQKY

-24 GTAFSADLNETSE
+24 GTAFGVDLNENLE
-37 VPEVSVCKDNLENS
+37 VLEVSVCKDNLENS
-51 QNDVVGSSEITLNG
+51 QNDIVGSSEITLNG

-72 KAIDNVGDGGTI
+72 KAIDDIDNGGTI

-90 SAQNNDSVIYVNK
+90 SAQNKDSHVYVNK
-103 NIRIAGGLDTV
+103 NINIVGGSDTV

-133 QISNLKFVNGMDVH
+133 QISNLKFVNGMSGH
-147 GGAMIILGKNVVVE
+147 GGAMIVLGKNVVIKD
-161 NSVFE
+161 SVFE
-166 NNYAN
+166 NNYADYA
-171 HSGGAIY
+171 GAAIY
-178 VLSIFN
+178 VCSIFN
-184 DSGRYPEEGE
+184 DSGKYPEEGE

-220 NTQVIGCNFV
+220 NTKVIGCNFV

-235 PATNH
+235 PTSNH
-240 KSYGGAI
+240 EAYGGAI

-262 CNFMGNEA
+262 CSFINNGA
-270 IAHDLNNSHGG
+270 IGRNLNNSHGG
-281 AGCVRAGITYQNC
+281 AGCVRAGIIYQNC

-300 ADQGGAL
+300 AGQGGAL
-307 TYHASGIIEDCVFIN
+307 TYHASGSIEDCVFIN

-331 LSTGYM
+331 LSTGYIDG
-337 DMDMDLKVINCNF
+337 DMELIVVNCNF

-370 QNSVFNKNTAA
+370 HKSIFNKNIAA
-381 VNGGAINIV
+381 INGGAINII
-390 AKTVAIGDTEFNKNT
+390 AKTVTVDDVEFNKNI
-405 AHVNGGAIYIN
+405 ANVNGGAIYIN
-416 GNKTV
+416 GDKTTIV
-421 IEDSSFMANEA
+421 DSSFIANEA
-432 IPDVEKLDDG
+432 IPDAKKLDDG

-498 PVYAKSIYY
+498 PIYAKSIYY

-639 LNKSSNLIDANYGD
+639 LNKSSNLINANYGD

-669 TGIRLKDLISDGLI
+669 TGIRLKDLIPDGLI
-683 ILSCDDENYDKKTGI
+683 ILSCDDENYNKKTGI
-698 LNIDSLNIGES
+698 LNIDSLNMGES

-732 NEYDWDLKNN
+732 NEYDWNLKNN

-778 VNNNGPDEATGVVVV
+778 VTNNGPDEATGVVV

-811 VKSGLWNIGTLE
+811 VKSGLWNIETLE

-844 DANVSG
+844 DASVSG
-850 REYDWNLSNNYD
+850 REYDWNLTNNYD
-862 NKSIDVDVCADLAI
+862 NQSIDVEVCADLAI
-876 EKLVNDTAPKFNSL
+876 EKLVNDTNPKFNSL

-925 NGTWNVGKLLN
+925 NGTWNVGKLIN

-972 IINKSIEVASSADLF
+972 IVNKSIEVAQSADLF

-1033 KSSSTKGSYDAKS
+1033 KSSSTKGNYDVKS
-1046 GIWAVDSLA
+1046 GIWTIDSLA

-1136 ATGVIVNDLLPKS
+1136 ATGVIVDDLLPKS

-1214 EKSVHVKAAA
+1214 EKSVHVKPAA

-1247 EIINNGPDSA
+1247 EITNNGPDSA

-1288 LTIDSLVDGEKV
+1288 LTIDSLVNGEKV
-1300 RLTINAAANVCGNFE
+1300 RLTINAAANACGKFE

-1320 SSDTFDYDKSNNH
+1320 SSDTFDYDKSNNQ
-1333 DGASVFVSE
+1333 DGTSVFVSE
-1342 NTTEKIENPVND
+1342 NTTEKIEDPVND

-1365 QKSMISKLENLT
+1365 QKSMVSKLKNLT
-1377 HLQSLTSI
+1377 HPQSLTSI

>member
-370 QNSVFNKNTAA
+370 QNSVFNKNTAT

-390 AKTVAIGDTEFNKNT
+390 AKTVAIGGTEFNKNT

-432 IPDVEKLDDG
+432 IPDVKKLDDG

-487 MAENQAWVYAL
+487 MAENQAWVYTL
-498 PVYAKSIYY
+498 PIYAKSIYY

-639 LNKSSNLIDANYGD
+639 LNKSSNLINANYGD

-669 TGIRLKDLISDGLI
+669 TGIRLKDLIPDGLI
-683 ILSCDDENYDKKTGI
+683 ILSCDDENYNKKTGI
-698 LNIDSLNIGES
+698 LNIDSLNMGES

-778 VNNNGPDEATGVVVV
+778 VTNNGPDEATGVVV

-811 VKSGLWNIGTLE
+811 VKSGLWNIETLE
-823 MGKSVSI
+823 SGKSVSI

-835 VNKTGKITN
+835 VNKTGKIAN
-844 DANVSG
+844 DASVSG
-850 REYDWNLSNNYD
+850 KEYDWNLSNNYD
-862 NKSIDVDVCADLAI
+862 NKSIAVDVCADLAI
-876 EKLVNDTAPKFNSL
+876 KKLVNDTNPKFNSL

-972 IINKSIEVASSADLF
+972 IVNKSIEVAQSADLF

-1033 KSSSTKGSYDAKS
+1033 KSSSTKGNYDVKS
-1046 GIWAVDSLA
+1046 GIWTIDSLA

-1175 AGEKLQLNIVS
+1175 VGEKLQLNIVS

-1214 EKSVHVKAAA
+1214 EKSVHVKPAA

-1247 EIINNGPDSA
+1247 EITNNGPDSA

-1288 LTIDSLVDGEKV
+1288 LTIDSLVNGEKV
-1300 RLTINAAANVCGNFE
+1300 RLTINAAANACGKFE

-1320 SSDTFDYDKSNNH
+1320 SSDTFDYDKSNNQ
-1333 DGASVFVSE
+1333 DGTSVFVSE

-1377 HLQSLTSI
+1377 HPQSLTSI

>member
-390 AKTVAIGDTEFNKNT
+390 AKTVAIGGTEFNKNT

-432 IPDVEKLDDG
+432 IPDVKKLDDG

-498 PVYAKSIYY
+498 PIYAKSIYY

-607 RYKISA
+607 RYRISA

-639 LNKSSNLIDANYGD
+639 LNKSSNLINANYGD

-669 TGIRLKDLISDGLI
+669 TGIRLKDLIPDGLI
-683 ILSCDDENYDKKTGI
+683 ILSCDDENYNKKTGI
-698 LNIDSLNIGES
+698 LNIDSLNMGES

-778 VNNNGPDEATGVVVV
+778 VTNNGPDEATGVVV

-811 VKSGLWNIGTLE
+811 VKSGLWNIETLE
-823 MGKSVSI
+823 SGKSVSI

-835 VNKTGKITN
+835 VNKTGKIAN
-844 DANVSG
+844 DASVSG
-850 REYDWNLSNNYD
+850 KEYDWNLSNNYD
-862 NKSIDVDVCADLAI
+862 NKSIAVDVCADLAI
-876 EKLVNDTAPKFNSL
+876 KKLVNDTNPKFNSL

-972 IINKSIEVASSADLF
+972 IVNKSIEVAQSADLF
-987 VKKYVNNTAPDFGEI
+987 VKKYVNNTSPDFGEI

-1033 KSSSTKGSYDAKS
+1033 KSSSTKGNYDVKS
-1046 GIWAVDSLA
+1046 GIWTIDSLA

-1130 NNGPNM
+1130 NKGPNM
-1136 ATGVIVNDLLPKS
+1136 ATGVTVNDLLPKS

-1214 EKSVHVKAAA
+1214 EKSVHVKPAA

-1247 EIINNGPDSA
+1247 EITNNGPDSA

-1288 LTIDSLVDGEKV
+1288 LTIDSLAYGEKV
-1300 RLTINAAANVCGNFE
+1300 RLTINAAANACGKFE

-1320 SSDTFDYDKSNNH
+1320 SSDTFDYDKSNNQ
-1333 DGASVFVSE
+1333 DGTSVFVSE
-1342 NTTEKIENPVND
+1342 NTTEKIEDPVND

-1365 QKSMISKLENLT
+1365 QKSMVSKLKNLT
-1377 HLQSLTSI
+1377 HPQSLTSI

>member
-370 QNSVFNKNTAA
+370 QNSVFNKNTAT

-390 AKTVAIGDTEFNKNT
+390 AKTVAIGGTEFNKNT

-432 IPDVEKLDDG
+432 IPDVKKLDDG

-498 PVYAKSIYY
+498 PIYAKSIYY

-607 RYKISA
+607 RYRISA

-639 LNKSSNLIDANYGD
+639 LNKSSNLINANYGD

-669 TGIRLKDLISDGLI
+669 TGIRLKDLIPDGLI
-683 ILSCDDENYDKKTGI
+683 ILSCDDENYNKKTGI
-698 LNIDSLNIGES
+698 LNIDSLNMGES

-770 SLVKWTLR
+770 SLVK
-778 VNNNGPDEATGVVVV
+778 
-793 CDLLSKDL
+793 
-801 IYLSSTGNYD
+801 
-811 VKSGLWNIGTLE
+811 
-823 MGKSVSI
+823 
-830 DIVTL
+830 
-835 VNKTGKITN
+835 
-844 DANVSG
+844 
-850 REYDWNLSNNYD
+850 
-862 NKSIDVDVCADLAI
+862 
-876 EKLVNDTAPKFNSL
+876 
-890 VEWTLR
+890 WTLR

-972 IINKSIEVASSADLF
+972 IVNKSIEVAQSADLF
-987 VKKYVNNTAPDFGEI
+987 VKKYVNNTSPDFGEI

-1033 KSSSTKGSYDAKS
+1033 KSSSTKGNYDVKS
-1046 GIWAVDSLA
+1046 GIWTIDSLA

-1098 NAVKIADLSVIKLI
+1098 DAVKIADLSVIKLI

-1130 NNGPNM
+1130 NNGLNM

-1214 EKSVHVKAAA
+1214 EKSVHVKPAA

-1300 RLTINAAANVCGNFE
+1300 RLTINAAANVCGKFE

-1320 SSDTFDYDKSNNH
+1320 SSDTFDYDKSNNQ
-1333 DGASVFVSE
+1333 DGTSVFVSE

-1377 HLQSLTSI
+1377 HPQSLTSI

>member
-1 MFKNKQKH
+1 MFKNKQKY

-51 QNDVVGSSEITLNG
+51 QNNVVGSSEITLNG

-84 HLNGYY
+84 YLNGYY

-262 CNFMGNEA
+262 CNFIGNEV

-432 IPDVEKLDDG
+432 IPDVKKLDDG

-469 SAIYYDKSGLNCI
+469 SAIYYDKSGFNCV

-512 VSATLFGGN
+512 VSATIFGGN

-669 TGIRLKDLISDGLI
+669 TGIRLKDLIPDGLI

-778 VNNNGPDEATGVVVV
+778 VTNNGPDEATGVVV

-1046 GIWAVDSLA
+1046 GIWAIDSLA

-1214 EKSVHVKAAA
+1214 EKSVHVKPAA

-1247 EIINNGPDSA
+1247 EITNNGPDSA

-1288 LTIDSLVDGEKV
+1288 LTIDSLAYGEKV

-1320 SSDTFDYDKSNNH
+1320 SSDTFDYDKSNNQ
-1333 DGASVFVSE
+1333 DGTSVFVSE

-1365 QKSMISKLENLT
+1365 QKSMVSKLENLT
-1377 HLQSLTSI
+1377 HPQSLTSI

>member
-262 CNFMGNEA
+262 CNFMSNEA

-390 AKTVAIGDTEFNKNT
+390 AKTVAIGGTEFNKNT

-432 IPDVEKLDDG
+432 IPDVKKLDDG

-498 PVYAKSIYY
+498 PIYAKSIYY

-607 RYKISA
+607 RYRISA

-639 LNKSSNLIDANYGD
+639 LNKSSNLINANYGD

-669 TGIRLKDLISDGLI
+669 TGIRLKDLIPDGLI
-683 ILSCDDENYDKKTGI
+683 ILSCDNENYDKKTGI

-778 VNNNGPDEATGVVVV
+778 VTNNGPDEATGVVV

-1046 GIWAVDSLA
+1046 GIWAIDSLA

-1237 NINDLIEYVI
+1237 NIDDLIEYVI

-1257 ENIKVSELLNPNL
+1257 ENIKVIELLNPNL

-1300 RLTINAAANVCGNFE
+1300 RLTINAAANGCGNFE

-1320 SSDTFDYDKSNNH
+1320 SSDTFDYDKSNNQ
-1333 DGASVFVSE
+1333 DGTSVFVSE

-1377 HLQSLTSI
+1377 HPQSLTSI

-1391 LPIVLLLLVSMI
+1391 LPIVLLLLVSMV

>member
-51 QNDVVGSSEITLNG
+51 QNDIVGSSEITLNG

-390 AKTVAIGDTEFNKNT
+390 AKTVAIGGTEFNKNT

-432 IPDVEKLDDG
+432 IPDVKKLDDG

-498 PVYAKSIYY
+498 PIYAKSIYY

-639 LNKSSNLIDANYGD
+639 LNKSSNLINANYGD

-669 TGIRLKDLISDGLI
+669 TGIRLKDLIPDGLI
-683 ILSCDDENYDKKTGI
+683 ILSCDDENYNKKTGI
-698 LNIDSLNIGES
+698 LNIDSLNMGES

-778 VNNNGPDEATGVVVV
+778 VTNNGPDEATGVVV

-811 VKSGLWNIGTLE
+811 VKSGLWNIETLE
-823 MGKSVSI
+823 SGKSVSI

-835 VNKTGKITN
+835 VNKTGKIAN
-844 DANVSG
+844 DASVSG
-850 REYDWNLSNNYD
+850 KEYDWNLSNNYD
-862 NKSIDVDVCADLAI
+862 NKSIAVDVCADLAI
-876 EKLVNDTAPKFNSL
+876 KKLVNDTNPKFNSL

-972 IINKSIEVASSADLF
+972 IVNKSIEVAQSADLF
-987 VKKYVNNTAPDFGEI
+987 VKKYVNNTSPDFGEI

-1033 KSSSTKGSYDAKS
+1033 KSSSTKGNYDVKS
-1046 GIWAVDSLA
+1046 GIWTIDSLA

-1098 NAVKIADLSVIKLI
+1098 DAVKIADLSVIKLI

-1175 AGEKLQLNIVS
+1175 VGEKLQLNIVS

-1214 EKSVHVKAAA
+1214 EKSVHVKPAA

-1247 EIINNGPDSA
+1247 EITNNGPDSA

-1300 RLTINAAANVCGNFE
+1300 RLTINAAANACGKFE

-1320 SSDTFDYDKSNNH
+1320 SSDTFDYDKSNNQ
-1333 DGASVFVSE
+1333 DGTSVFVSE

-1377 HLQSLTSI
+1377 HPQSLTSI

>member
-1 MFKNKQKH
+1 MFKNKQKY

-51 QNDVVGSSEITLNG
+51 QNNVVGSSEITLNG

-84 HLNGYY
+84 YLNGYY

-147 GGAMIILGKNVVVE
+147 GGAMIILGRNVVVE

-220 NTQVIGCNFV
+220 NTHVIGCNFV

-262 CNFMGNEA
+262 CNFIGNEA

-432 IPDVEKLDDG
+432 IPDVKKLDDG

-582 VAFNKTLKSDFKGQV
+582 VVFNKTLKSDFKGQV

-639 LNKSSNLIDANYGD
+639 LNKSSNLINANYGD
-653 IVIWTL
+653 IVMWTL

-669 TGIRLKDLISDGLI
+669 TGIRLKDLIPNGLI
-683 ILSCDDENYDKKTGI
+683 ILSCDDENYNKKTGI
-698 LNIDSLNIGES
+698 LNIDSLNMGES

-778 VNNNGPDEATGVVVV
+778 VTNNGPDEATGVVV

-876 EKLVNDTAPKFNSL
+876 EKLVNDTNPKFNSL

-904 ATGVVVCDILPEGLI
+904 STGVVVCDILPEGLI

-972 IINKSIEVASSADLF
+972 IVNKSIEVASSADLF

-1015 IATNVQVND
+1015 IATNVRVND

-1046 GIWAVDSLA
+1046 GIWAIDSLA

-1098 NAVKIADLSVIKLI
+1098 DAVKIADLSVIKLI

-1214 EKSVHVKAAA
+1214 EKSVHVKPAA

-1247 EIINNGPDSA
+1247 EITNNGPDSA

-1300 RLTINAAANVCGNFE
+1300 RLTINAATNVCGNFE
-1315 NKVAV
+1315 NNVAV
-1320 SSDTFDYDKSNNH
+1320 SSDTFDYDKSNNQ
-1333 DGASVFVSE
+1333 DGTSVFVSE

-1354 TYLLVLAKNSL
+1354 TYILVLAKNSL

-1377 HLQSLTSI
+1377 HPQSLTSI

>member
-262 CNFMGNEA
+262 CNFIGNEA

-390 AKTVAIGDTEFNKNT
+390 AKTVAIGGTEFNKNT

-432 IPDVEKLDDG
+432 IPDVKKLDDG

-498 PVYAKSIYY
+498 PIYAKSIYY

-639 LNKSSNLIDANYGD
+639 LNKSSNLINANYGD

-669 TGIRLKDLISDGLI
+669 TGIRLKDLIPDGLI
-683 ILSCDDENYDKKTGI
+683 ILSCDDENYNKKTGI
-698 LNIDSLNIGES
+698 LNIDSLNMGES

-756 AVEILVND
+756 AVKILVND

-778 VNNNGPDEATGVVVV
+778 VTNNGPDEATGVVV

-811 VKSGLWNIGTLE
+811 VKSGLWNIETLE
-823 MGKSVSI
+823 SGKSVSI

-835 VNKTGKITN
+835 VNKTGKIAN
-844 DANVSG
+844 DASVSG
-850 REYDWNLSNNYD
+850 KEYDWNLSNNYD
-862 NKSIDVDVCADLAI
+862 NKSIAVDVCADLAI
-876 EKLVNDTAPKFNSL
+876 KKLVNDTNPKFNSL

-972 IINKSIEVASSADLF
+972 IVNKSIEVAQSADLF
-987 VKKYVNNTAPDFGEI
+987 VKKYVNNTSPDFGEI

-1033 KSSSTKGSYDAKS
+1033 KSSSTKGNYDVKS
-1046 GIWAVDSLA
+1046 GIWTIDSLA

-1175 AGEKLQLNIVS
+1175 VGEKLQLNIVS

-1214 EKSVHVKAAA
+1214 KKSVHVKPAA

-1247 EIINNGPDSA
+1247 EITNNGPDSA

-1288 LTIDSLVDGEKV
+1288 LTIDSLMNGEKV
-1300 RLTINAAANVCGNFE
+1300 RLTINAAANVWGKFE

-1320 SSDTFDYDKSNNH
+1320 SSDTFDYDKSNNQ
-1333 DGASVFVSE
+1333 DGTSVFVSE

-1365 QKSMISKLENLT
+1365 QKSMVSKLENLT
-1377 HLQSLTSI
+1377 HSQSLTSI

>member
-1 MFKNKQKH
+1 MFKNKQKY

-24 GTAFSADLNETSE
+24 GTAFGVDLNENLE
-37 VPEVSVCKDNLENS
+37 VLEVSVCKDNLENS
-51 QNDVVGSSEITLNG
+51 QNDIVGSSEITLNG

-72 KAIDNVGDGGTI
+72 KAIDDIDNGGTI

-90 SAQNNDSVIYVNK
+90 SAQNKDSHVYVNK
-103 NIRIAGGLDTV
+103 NINIVGGSDTV

-133 QISNLKFVNGMDVH
+133 QISNLKFVNGMSGH
-147 GGAMIILGKNVVVE
+147 GGAMIVLGKNVVIKD
-161 NSVFE
+161 SVFE
-166 NNYAN
+166 NNYADYA
-171 HSGGAIY
+171 GAAIY
-178 VLSIFN
+178 VCSIFN

-262 CNFMGNEA
+262 CNFMSNEA

-390 AKTVAIGDTEFNKNT
+390 AKTVAIGGTEFNKNT

-432 IPDVEKLDDG
+432 IPDVKKLDDG

-498 PVYAKSIYY
+498 PIYAKSIYY

-639 LNKSSNLIDANYGD
+639 LNKSSNLINANYGD

-669 TGIRLKDLISDGLI
+669 TGIRLKDLIPDGLI
-683 ILSCDDENYDKKTGI
+683 ILSCDDENYNKKTGI
-698 LNIDSLNIGES
+698 LNIDSLNMGES

-732 NEYDWDLKNN
+732 NEYGWDLKNN

-778 VNNNGPDEATGVVVV
+778 VTNNGPDEATGVVV

-811 VKSGLWNIGTLE
+811 VKSGLWNIETLE
-823 MGKSVSI
+823 SGKSVSI

-835 VNKTGKITN
+835 VNKTGKIAN
-844 DANVSG
+844 DASVSG
-850 REYDWNLSNNYD
+850 KEYDWNLSNNYD
-862 NKSIDVDVCADLAI
+862 NKSIAVDVCADLVI
-876 EKLVNDTAPKFNSL
+876 KKLVNDTNPKFNSL

-972 IINKSIEVASSADLF
+972 IVNKSIEVAQSADLF
-987 VKKYVNNTAPDFGEI
+987 VKKYVNNTSPDFGEI

-1033 KSSSTKGSYDAKS
+1033 KSSSTKGNYDVKS
-1046 GIWAVDSLA
+1046 GIWTIDSLA

-1214 EKSVHVKAAA
+1214 EKSVHVKPAA

-1247 EIINNGPDSA
+1247 EITNNGPDSA

-1288 LTIDSLVDGEKV
+1288 LTIDSLVNGEKV
-1300 RLTINAAANVCGNFE
+1300 RLTINAAANACGKFE

-1320 SSDTFDYDKSNNH
+1320 SSDTFDYDKSNNQ
-1333 DGASVFVSE
+1333 DGTSVFVSE

-1365 QKSMISKLENLT
+1365 QKSMVSKLENLT
-1377 HLQSLTSI
+1377 HPQSLTSI

>member
-390 AKTVAIGDTEFNKNT
+390 AKTVAIGGTEFNKNT

-432 IPDVEKLDDG
+432 IPDVKKLDDG

-498 PVYAKSIYY
+498 PIYAKSIYY

-639 LNKSSNLIDANYGD
+639 LNKSSNLINANYGD

-669 TGIRLKDLISDGLI
+669 TGIRLKDLIPDGLI
-683 ILSCDDENYDKKTGI
+683 ILSCDDENYNKKTGI
-698 LNIDSLNIGES
+698 LNIDSLNMGES

-756 AVEILVND
+756 AVKILVND

-778 VNNNGPDEATGVVVV
+778 VTNNGPDEATGVVV

-811 VKSGLWNIGTLE
+811 VKSGLWNIETLE
-823 MGKSVSI
+823 SGKSVSI

-835 VNKTGKITN
+835 VNKTGKIAN
-844 DANVSG
+844 DASVSG
-850 REYDWNLSNNYD
+850 KEYDWNLSNNYD
-862 NKSIDVDVCADLAI
+862 NKSIAVDVCADLAI
-876 EKLVNDTAPKFNSL
+876 KKLVNDTNPKFNSL

-904 ATGVVVCDILPEGLI
+904 ATGVFVCDILPEGLI

-972 IINKSIEVASSADLF
+972 IVNKSIEVAQSADLF
-987 VKKYVNNTAPDFGEI
+987 VKKYVNNTSPDFGEI

-1033 KSSSTKGSYDAKS
+1033 KSSSTKGNYDVKL
-1046 GIWAVDSLA
+1046 GIWTIDSLA

-1130 NNGPNM
+1130 NKGPNM

-1214 EKSVHVKAAA
+1214 EKSVHVKPAA

-1247 EIINNGPDSA
+1247 EITNNGPDSA

-1288 LTIDSLVDGEKV
+1288 LTIDSLVNGEKV
-1300 RLTINAAANVCGNFE
+1300 RLTINAAANACGKFE

-1320 SSDTFDYDKSNNH
+1320 SSDTFDYDKSNNQ
-1333 DGASVFVSE
+1333 DGTSVFVSE

-1354 TYLLVLAKNSL
+1354 TYILVLAKNSL

-1377 HLQSLTSI
+1377 HPQSLTSI

>member
-1 MFKNKQKH
+1 MFKNKQKY

-51 QNDVVGSSEITLNG
+51 QNDIVESSEITLNG

-84 HLNGYY
+84 YLNGYY

-262 CNFMGNEA
+262 CNFIGNEA

-432 IPDVEKLDDG
+432 IPDVKKLDDG

-498 PVYAKSIYY
+498 PVYAKNIYY

-582 VAFNKTLKSDFKGQV
+582 VVFNKTLKSDFKGQV

-669 TGIRLKDLISDGLI
+669 TGIRLKDLIPDGLI

-698 LNIDSLNIGES
+698 LNIDSLNMGES

-778 VNNNGPDEATGVVVV
+778 VTNNGPDEATGVVV

-1046 GIWAVDSLA
+1046 GIWAIDSLA

-1214 EKSVHVKAAA
+1214 KKSVHVKPAA

-1247 EIINNGPDSA
+1247 EITNNGPDSA

-1288 LTIDSLVDGEKV
+1288 LTIDSLMNGEKV
-1300 RLTINAAANVCGNFE
+1300 RLTINAAANVCGKFE

-1320 SSDTFDYDKSNNH
+1320 SSDTFDYDKSNNQ
-1333 DGASVFVSE
+1333 DGTSVFVSE

-1377 HLQSLTSI
+1377 HPQSLTSI

>member
-370 QNSVFNKNTAA
+370 QNSVFNKNTAT

-390 AKTVAIGDTEFNKNT
+390 AKTVAIGGTEFNKNT

-421 IEDSSFMANEA
+421 IEDSSFMANKA
-432 IPDVEKLDDG
+432 IPDVKKLDDG

-498 PVYAKSIYY
+498 PIYAKSIYY

-607 RYKISA
+607 RYRISA

-639 LNKSSNLIDANYGD
+639 LNKSSNLINANYGD

-669 TGIRLKDLISDGLI
+669 TGIRLKDLIPDGLI
-683 ILSCDDENYDKKTGI
+683 ILSCDNENYDKKTGI

-778 VNNNGPDEATGVVVV
+778 VTNNGPDEATGVVV

-1046 GIWAVDSLA
+1046 GIWAIDSLA

-1214 EKSVHVKAAA
+1214 EKSVHVKPAA

-1247 EIINNGPDSA
+1247 EITNNGPDSA

-1288 LTIDSLVDGEKV
+1288 LTIDSLVNGEKV
-1300 RLTINAAANVCGNFE
+1300 RLTINAAANACGKFE

-1320 SSDTFDYDKSNNH
+1320 SSDTFDYDKSNNQ
-1333 DGASVFVSE
+1333 DGTSVFVSE

-1365 QKSMISKLENLT
+1365 QKSMVSKLENLT
-1377 HLQSLTSI
+1377 HPQSLTSI

>member
-1 MFKNKQKH
+1 MFKNKQKY

-51 QNDVVGSSEITLNG
+51 QNNVVGSSEITLNG

-84 HLNGYY
+84 YLNGYY

-262 CNFMGNEA
+262 CNFIGNEA

-432 IPDVEKLDDG
+432 IPDVKKLDDG

-582 VAFNKTLKSDFKGQV
+582 VVFNKTLKSDFKGQV

-659 KITNNGPNVG
+659 KIINNGPNVG
-669 TGIRLKDLISDGLI
+669 TGIRLKDLIPDGLI

-778 VNNNGPDEATGVVVV
+778 VTNNGPDEATGVVV

-972 IINKSIEVASSADLF
+972 IVNKSIEVASSADLF
-987 VKKYVNNTAPDFGEI
+987 VKKYVNNTTPDFDEI

-1015 IATNVQVND
+1015 IATNVRVND

-1046 GIWAVDSLA
+1046 GIWAIDSLA

-1214 EKSVHVKAAA
+1214 EKSVHVKPAA

-1247 EIINNGPDSA
+1247 EITNNGPDSA

-1288 LTIDSLVDGEKV
+1288 LTIDSLAYGEKV

-1320 SSDTFDYDKSNNH
+1320 SSDTFDYDKSNNQ
-1333 DGASVFVSE
+1333 DGTSVFVSE

-1365 QKSMISKLENLT
+1365 QKSMVSKLENLT
-1377 HLQSLTSI
+1377 HPQSLTSI

>member
-262 CNFMGNEA
+262 CNFIGNEA

-390 AKTVAIGDTEFNKNT
+390 AKTVAIGGTEFNKNT

-432 IPDVEKLDDG
+432 IPDVKKLDDG

-498 PVYAKSIYY
+498 PIYAKSIYY

-639 LNKSSNLIDANYGD
+639 LNKSSNLINANYGD
-653 IVIWTL
+653 IVIWIL

-669 TGIRLKDLISDGLI
+669 TGIRLKDLIPDGLI
-683 ILSCDDENYDKKTGI
+683 ILSCDDENYNKKTGI
-698 LNIDSLNIGES
+698 LNIDSLNMGES

-778 VNNNGPDEATGVVVV
+778 VTNNGPDEATGVVV

-811 VKSGLWNIGTLE
+811 VKSGLWNIETLE
-823 MGKSVSI
+823 SGKSVSI

-835 VNKTGKITN
+835 VNKTGKIAN
-844 DANVSG
+844 DASVSG
-850 REYDWNLSNNYD
+850 KEYDWNLSNNYD
-862 NKSIDVDVCADLAI
+862 NKSIAVDVCADLAI
-876 EKLVNDTAPKFNSL
+876 KKLVNDTNPKFNSL

-972 IINKSIEVASSADLF
+972 IVNKSIEVAQSADLF
-987 VKKYVNNTAPDFGEI
+987 VKKYVNNTSPDFGEI

-1033 KSSSTKGSYDAKS
+1033 KSSSTKGNYDVKS
-1046 GIWAVDSLA
+1046 GIWTIDSLA

-1098 NAVKIADLSVIKLI
+1098 DAVKIADLSVIKLI

-1175 AGEKLQLNIVS
+1175 VGEKLQLNIVS

-1214 EKSVHVKAAA
+1214 EKSVHVKPAA

-1247 EIINNGPDSA
+1247 EITNNGPDSA

-1288 LTIDSLVDGEKV
+1288 LTIDSLAYGEKV
-1300 RLTINAAANVCGNFE
+1300 RLTINAAANVCGKFE

-1320 SSDTFDYDKSNNH
+1320 SSDTFDYDKSNNQ
-1333 DGASVFVSE
+1333 DGTSVFVSE

-1377 HLQSLTSI
+1377 HPQSLTSI

>member
-1 MFKNKQKH
+1 MFKNKQKY

-51 QNDVVGSSEITLNG
+51 QNNVVESSEITLNG

-72 KAIDNVGDGGTI
+72 KAIDNVVDGGTI

-103 NIRIAGGLDTV
+103 NIRIVGGLDTV

-133 QISNLKFVNGMDVH
+133 QIINLKFVNGMDVH

-262 CNFMGNEA
+262 CNFIGNEA

-432 IPDVEKLDDG
+432 IPDVKKLDDG

-582 VAFNKTLKSDFKGQV
+582 VVFNKTLKSDFKGQV

-669 TGIRLKDLISDGLI
+669 TGIRLKDLIPDGLI

-778 VNNNGPDEATGVVVV
+778 VTNNGPDEATGVVV

-1046 GIWAVDSLA
+1046 GIWAIDSLA

-1175 AGEKLQLNIVS
+1175 VGEELQLNIVS

-1214 EKSVHVKAAA
+1214 EKSVHVKPAA

-1247 EIINNGPDSA
+1247 EITNNGPDSA
-1257 ENIKVSELLNPNL
+1257 ENIKVSELLNLNL

-1354 TYLLVLAKNSL
+1354 TYLLVLVKNSL

-1377 HLQSLTSI
+1377 HPQSLTSI
-1385 ELPKTG
+1385 GLPKTG

>member
-1 MFKNKQKH
+1 MFKNKQKY

-24 GTAFSADLNETSE
+24 GTAFGVDLNENLE
-37 VPEVSVCKDNLENS
+37 VLEVSVCKDNLENS
-51 QNDVVGSSEITLNG
+51 QNDIVGSSEITLNG

-72 KAIDNVGDGGTI
+72 KAIDDIDNGGTI

-90 SAQNNDSVIYVNK
+90 SAQNKDSHVYVNK
-103 NIRIAGGLDTV
+103 NINIVGGSDTV

-133 QISNLKFVNGMDVH
+133 QISNLKFVNGMSGH
-147 GGAMIILGKNVVVE
+147 GGAMIVLGKNVVIKD
-161 NSVFE
+161 SVFE
-166 NNYAN
+166 NNYADYA
-171 HSGGAIY
+171 GAAIY
-178 VLSIFN
+178 VCSIFN
-184 DSGRYPEEGE
+184 DSGKYPEEGE

-220 NTQVIGCNFV
+220 NTKVIGCNFV

-235 PATNH
+235 PTSNH
-240 KSYGGAI
+240 EAYGGAI

-262 CNFMGNEA
+262 CSFINNGA
-270 IAHDLNNSHGG
+270 IGRNLNNSHGG
-281 AGCVRAGITYQNC
+281 AGCVRAGIIYQNC

-300 ADQGGAL
+300 AGQGGAL
-307 TYHASGIIEDCVFIN
+307 TYHASGSIEDCVFIN

-331 LSTGYM
+331 LSTGYIDG
-337 DMDMDLKVINCNF
+337 DMELIVVNCNF

-370 QNSVFNKNTAA
+370 HKSIFNKNIAA
-381 VNGGAINIV
+381 INGGAINII
-390 AKTVAIGDTEFNKNT
+390 AKTVTVDDVEFNKNI
-405 AHVNGGAIYIN
+405 ANVNGGAIYIN
-416 GNKTV
+416 GDKTTIV
-421 IEDSSFMANEA
+421 DSSFIANEA
-432 IPDVEKLDDG
+432 IPDAKKLDDG

-498 PVYAKSIYY
+498 PIYAKSIYY

-568 NMDILLTVTHEDGS
+568 NMDILLTVTHEEGS
-582 VAFNKTLKSDFKGQV
+582 VAFNKTLKSDFKGYV

-607 RYKISA
+607 RYKVSA

-621 KYIANV
+621 KYITNV
-627 TYFSVF
+627 TYFSVY

-639 LNKSSNLIDANYGD
+639 LNKSSNGIDVNYGD
-653 IVIWTL
+653 VVIWTL
-659 KITNNGPNVG
+659 KITNNGPNIG
-669 TGIRLKDLISDGLI
+669 TGIRLKDLISEGLI
-683 ILSCDDENYDKKTGI
+683 ILSCDDENYNKKTGI
-698 LNIDSLNIGES
+698 LNIDSLNMGES

-778 VNNNGPDEATGVVVV
+778 VTNNGPDEATGVVV

-811 VKSGLWNIGTLE
+811 VKSELWNIGTLE
-823 MGKSVSI
+823 RGKSVSI

-844 DANVSG
+844 DASVSG
-850 REYDWNLSNNYD
+850 REYDWNLTNNYD
-862 NKSIDVDVCADLAI
+862 NQSIDVEVCADLAI
-876 EKLVNDTAPKFNSL
+876 EKLVNDTNPKFNSL

-925 NGTWNVGKLLN
+925 NGRWNVGKLIN

-972 IINKSIEVASSADLF
+972 IVNKSIEVAQSADLF

-1015 IATNVQVND
+1015 IVTNVQVND

-1033 KSSSTKGSYDAKS
+1033 KSSSTKGNYDVKS
-1046 GIWAVDSLA
+1046 GIWTIDSLA

-1092 HDNESV
+1092 YDNKSV
-1098 NAVKIADLSVIKLI
+1098 DAVKIADLSVIKLI

-1214 EKSVHVKAAA
+1214 EKSVHVKPAA

-1247 EIINNGPDSA
+1247 EITNNGPDSA

-1288 LTIDSLVDGEKV
+1288 LTIDSLVNGEKV
-1300 RLTINAAANVCGNFE
+1300 RLTINAAANACGKFE

-1320 SSDTFDYDKSNNH
+1320 SSDTFDYDKSNNQ
-1333 DGASVFVSE
+1333 DGTSVFVSE

-1377 HLQSLTSI
+1377 HPQSLTSI

>member
-262 CNFMGNEA
+262 CNFIGNEA

-370 QNSVFNKNTAA
+370 QNSVFNKNTAT

-390 AKTVAIGDTEFNKNT
+390 AKTVAIGGTEFNKNT

-432 IPDVEKLDDG
+432 IPDVKKLDDG

-498 PVYAKSIYY
+498 PIYAKSIYY

-639 LNKSSNLIDANYGD
+639 LNKSSNLINANYGD

-669 TGIRLKDLISDGLI
+669 TGIRLKDLIPDGLI
-683 ILSCDDENYDKKTGI
+683 ILSCDDENYNKKTGI
-698 LNIDSLNIGES
+698 LNIDSLNMGES

-778 VNNNGPDEATGVVVV
+778 VTNNGPDEATGVVV

-949 KTGKLVNIADIAGN
+949 KTEKLVNIADIAGN

-972 IINKSIEVASSADLF
+972 IVNKSIEVAQSADLF
-987 VKKYVNNTAPDFGEI
+987 VKKYVNNTSPDFGEI

-1033 KSSSTKGSYDAKS
+1033 KSSSTKGNYDVKS
-1046 GIWAVDSLA
+1046 GIWTIDSLA

-1214 EKSVHVKAAA
+1214 EKSVHVKPAA

-1247 EIINNGPDSA
+1247 EITNNGPDSA

-1288 LTIDSLVDGEKV
+1288 LTIDSLVNGEKV
-1300 RLTINAAANVCGNFE
+1300 RLTINAAANACGKFE

-1320 SSDTFDYDKSNNH
+1320 SSDTFDYDKSNNQ
-1333 DGASVFVSE
+1333 DGTSVFVSE

-1377 HLQSLTSI
+1377 HPHSLTSI

>member
-390 AKTVAIGDTEFNKNT
+390 AKTVAIGGTEFNKNT

-432 IPDVEKLDDG
+432 IPDVKKLDDG

-498 PVYAKSIYY
+498 PIYAKSIYY

-639 LNKSSNLIDANYGD
+639 LNKSSNLINANYGD

-669 TGIRLKDLISDGLI
+669 TGIRLKDLIPDGLI
-683 ILSCDDENYDKKTGI
+683 ILSCDDENYNKKTGI
-698 LNIDSLNIGES
+698 LNIDSLNMGES

-756 AVEILVND
+756 AVKILVND

-778 VNNNGPDEATGVVVV
+778 VTNNGPDEATGVVV

-811 VKSGLWNIGTLE
+811 VKSGLWNIETLE
-823 MGKSVSI
+823 SGKSVSI

-835 VNKTGKITN
+835 VNKTGKIAN
-844 DANVSG
+844 DASVSG
-850 REYDWNLSNNYD
+850 KEYDWNLSNNYD
-862 NKSIDVDVCADLAI
+862 NKSIAVDVCADLAI
-876 EKLVNDTAPKFNSL
+876 KKLVNDTNPKFNSL

-904 ATGVVVCDILPEGLI
+904 ATSVVVCDILPEGLI

-972 IINKSIEVASSADLF
+972 IVNKSIEVAQSADLF
-987 VKKYVNNTAPDFGEI
+987 VKKYVNNTSPDFGEI

-1024 LLDDGLIFV
+1024 LLDEGLIFV
-1033 KSSSTKGSYDAKS
+1033 KSSSTKGNYDVKL
-1046 GIWAVDSLA
+1046 GIWTIDSLA

-1175 AGEKLQLNIVS
+1175 VGEKLQLNIVS

-1214 EKSVHVKAAA
+1214 KKSVHVKPAA

-1247 EIINNGPDSA
+1247 EITNNGPDSA

-1288 LTIDSLVDGEKV
+1288 LTIDSLVNGEKV
-1300 RLTINAAANVCGNFE
+1300 RLTINAAANACGKFE

-1320 SSDTFDYDKSNNH
+1320 SSDTFDYDKSNNQ
-1333 DGASVFVSE
+1333 DGTSVFVSE

-1377 HLQSLTSI
+1377 HPQSLTSI

>member
-262 CNFMGNEA
+262 CNFIGNEA

-639 LNKSSNLIDANYGD
+639 LNKSSSLIDANYGD

-669 TGIRLKDLISDGLI
+669 TGIRLKDLIPDGLI

-778 VNNNGPDEATGVVVV
+778 VNNNGPDEATGVVV

-835 VNKTGKITN
+835 VNKTGKIAN

-862 NKSIDVDVCADLAI
+862 NKSIGVEVCADLAI

-972 IINKSIEVASSADLF
+972 IVNKSIEVASSADLF

-1046 GIWAVDSLA
+1046 GIWTIDSLA
-1055 PETDETLNIYCK
+1055 PETNETLNIYCK

-1214 EKSVHVKAAA
+1214 EKSVHVKPAA

-1342 NTTEKIENPVND
+1342 NTTEKIENSVND

-1377 HLQSLTSI
+1377 HPQSLTSI
-1385 ELPKTG
+1385 GLPKTG

>member
-370 QNSVFNKNTAA
+370 QNSVFNKNTAT

-390 AKTVAIGDTEFNKNT
+390 AKTVAIGGTEFNKNT

-432 IPDVEKLDDG
+432 IPDVKKLDDG

-498 PVYAKSIYY
+498 PIYAKSIYY

-607 RYKISA
+607 RYRISA

-639 LNKSSNLIDANYGD
+639 LNKSSNLINANYGD

-669 TGIRLKDLISDGLI
+669 TGIRLKDLIPDGLI
-683 ILSCDDENYDKKTGI
+683 ILSCDDENYNKKTGI
-698 LNIDSLNIGES
+698 LNIDSLNMGES

-778 VNNNGPDEATGVVVV
+778 VTNNGPDEATGVVV

-811 VKSGLWNIGTLE
+811 VKSGLWNIETLE
-823 MGKSVSI
+823 SGKSVSI

-835 VNKTGKITN
+835 VNKTGKIAN
-844 DANVSG
+844 DASVSG
-850 REYDWNLSNNYD
+850 KEYDWNLSNNYD
-862 NKSIDVDVCADLAI
+862 NKSIAVDVCADLAI
-876 EKLVNDTAPKFNSL
+876 KKLVNDTNPKFNSL

-925 NGTWNVGKLLN
+925 NGTWNVGKLFN

-972 IINKSIEVASSADLF
+972 IVNKSIEVAQSADLF
-987 VKKYVNNTAPDFGEI
+987 VKKYVNNTSPDFGEI

-1033 KSSSTKGSYDAKS
+1033 KSSSTKGNYDVKS
-1046 GIWAVDSLA
+1046 GIWTIDSLA

-1098 NAVKIADLSVIKLI
+1098 DAVKIADLSVIKLI

-1214 EKSVHVKAAA
+1214 EKSVHVKPTA

-1300 RLTINAAANVCGNFE
+1300 RLTINAAANVCGKFE

-1320 SSDTFDYDKSNNH
+1320 SSDTFDYDKSNNQ
-1333 DGASVFVSE
+1333 DGTSVFVSE

-1377 HLQSLTSI
+1377 HPQSLTSI

>member
-1 MFKNKQKH
+1 MFKNKQKY

-24 GTAFSADLNETSE
+24 GTAFGADLNENLE

-51 QNDVVGSSEITLNG
+51 QNDIVGSSEITLNG

-72 KAIDNVGDGGTI
+72 KAIDDIDNGGTI

-90 SAQNNDSVIYVNK
+90 SAQNKDSHVYVNK
-103 NIRIAGGLDTV
+103 NINIVGGSDTV

-133 QISNLKFVNGMDVH
+133 QISNLKFVNGMSGH
-147 GGAMIILGKNVVVE
+147 GGAMIVLGKNVVIKD
-161 NSVFE
+161 SVFE
-166 NNYAN
+166 NNYADYA
-171 HSGGAIY
+171 GAAIY
-178 VLSIFN
+178 VCSIFN
-184 DSGRYPEEGE
+184 DSGKYPEEGE

-220 NTQVIGCNFV
+220 NTKVIGCNFV

-235 PATNH
+235 PTSNH
-240 KSYGGAI
+240 EAYGGAI

-262 CNFMGNEA
+262 CSFINNGA
-270 IAHDLNNSHGG
+270 IGRNLNNSHGG
-281 AGCVRAGITYQNC
+281 AGCVRAGIIYQNC
-294 KFINNS
+294 RFINNS
-300 ADQGGAL
+300 AGQGGAL
-307 TYHASGIIEDCVFIN
+307 TYHASGSIEDCVFIN

-331 LSTGYM
+331 LSTGYIDG
-337 DMDMDLKVINCNF
+337 DMELIVVNCNF

-370 QNSVFNKNTAA
+370 HKSIFNKNIAA
-381 VNGGAINIV
+381 INGGAINII
-390 AKTVAIGDTEFNKNT
+390 AKTVTVDDIEFNKNI
-405 AHVNGGAIYIN
+405 ANVNGGAIYIN
-416 GNKTV
+416 GDKTTIV
-421 IEDSSFMANEA
+421 DSSFIANEA
-432 IPDVEKLDDG
+432 IPDVKKLDDG
-442 LGGAIYINSSSAT
+442 LGGAIYVNSSSAT

-461 NNNVARNG
+461 NNNIARNG
-469 SAIYYDKSGLNCI
+469 SAIYYDKSGLNCV

-498 PVYAKSIYY
+498 PICAKNIYY
-507 GEDCE
+507 GDDCE
-512 VSATLFGGN
+512 VSATIFGGN

-582 VAFNKTLKSDFKGQV
+582 VAFNKTLKSDFKGYV

-607 RYKISA
+607 RYKVSA

-621 KYIANV
+621 KYITNV
-627 TYFSVF
+627 TYFSVY

-639 LNKSSNLIDANYGD
+639 LNKSSNGIDVNYGD
-653 IVIWTL
+653 VVIWTL
-659 KITNNGPNVG
+659 KITNNGPNIG
-669 TGIRLKDLISDGLI
+669 TGIRLKDLISEGLI

-732 NEYDWDLKNN
+732 NEYDWNLKNN
-742 NDSAG
+742 NDSASL
-747 INVNPSADL
+747 NVNPSADL
-756 AVEILVND
+756 AIEMGVND
-764 TNPKFN
+764 TTHNFN
-770 SLVKWTLR
+770 SLVKWTLN
-778 VNNNGPDEATGVVVV
+778 VTNNGPDNATDVVV

-823 MGKSVSI
+823 RGKSVSI

-835 VNKTGKITN
+835 VNKTGKIAN
-844 DANVSG
+844 DASVFG
-850 REYDWNLSNNYD
+850 REYDWNLTNNYD
-862 NKSIDVDVCADLAI
+862 NQSIDVEVCADLAI
-876 EKLVNDTAPKFNSL
+876 EKLVNDTNPKFNSL

-972 IINKSIEVASSADLF
+972 IVNKSIEVASSADLF

-1046 GIWAVDSLA
+1046 GIWTIDSLA

-1092 HDNESV
+1092 QDNESV

-1214 EKSVHVKAAA
+1214 EKSVHVKPAA

-1247 EIINNGPDSA
+1247 EITNNGPDSA

-1300 RLTINAAANVCGNFE
+1300 GLTINAAANICGNFE
-1315 NKVAV
+1315 NKAAV

-1377 HLQSLTSI
+1377 HPQSLTSI

>member
-262 CNFMGNEA
+262 CNFMSNEA

-390 AKTVAIGDTEFNKNT
+390 AKTVAIGGTEFDKNT

-432 IPDVEKLDDG
+432 IPDVKKLDDG

-498 PVYAKSIYY
+498 PIYAKSIYY

-633 PKADLQ
+633 SKADLQ
-639 LNKSSNLIDANYGD
+639 LNKSSNLINANYGD

-669 TGIRLKDLISDGLI
+669 TGIRLKDLIPNGLI
-683 ILSCDDENYDKKTGI
+683 ILSCDDENYNKKTGI
-698 LNIDSLNIGES
+698 LNIDSLNMGES

-778 VNNNGPDEATGVVVV
+778 VNNNGPDEATGVVV

-835 VNKTGKITN
+835 VNKTGKIAN
-844 DANVSG
+844 DASVSG
-850 REYDWNLSNNYD
+850 KEYDWNLSNNYD
-862 NKSIDVDVCADLAI
+862 NKSIAVDVCADLAI
-876 EKLVNDTAPKFNSL
+876 KKLVNDTNPKFNSL

-963 EYDCNLTNN
+963 EYDCNLTND
-972 IINKSIEVASSADLF
+972 IVNKSIEVAQSADLF
-987 VKKYVNNTAPDFGEI
+987 VKKYVNNTSPDFGEI

-1033 KSSSTKGSYDAKS
+1033 KSSSTKGNYDVKS
-1046 GIWAVDSLA
+1046 GIWTIDSLA

-1098 NAVKIADLSVIKLI
+1098 DAVKIADLSVIKSI

-1164 VNGIWDVGNLN
+1164 VNGTWDVGNLN
-1175 AGEKLQLNIVS
+1175 VGEKLQLNIVS

-1214 EKSVHVKAAA
+1214 EKSVHVKPAA

-1247 EIINNGPDSA
+1247 EITNNGPDSA

-1288 LTIDSLVDGEKV
+1288 LTIDSLVNGEKV
-1300 RLTINAAANVCGNFE
+1300 RLTINAAANACGKFE

-1320 SSDTFDYDKSNNH
+1320 SSDTFDYDKSNNQ
-1333 DGASVFVSE
+1333 DGTSVFVSE

-1354 TYLLVLAKNSL
+1354 TYILVLAKNSL

-1377 HLQSLTSI
+1377 HPQSLTSI

>member
-390 AKTVAIGDTEFNKNT
+390 AKTVAIGGTEFNKNT

-432 IPDVEKLDDG
+432 IPDVKKLDDG

-498 PVYAKSIYY
+498 PIYVKSIYY

-568 NMDILLTVTHEDGS
+568 NMDILLTVTHEDRS

-639 LNKSSNLIDANYGD
+639 LNKSSNLINANYGD

-669 TGIRLKDLISDGLI
+669 TGIRLKDLIPDGLI
-683 ILSCDDENYDKKTGI
+683 ILSCDDENYNKKTGI
-698 LNIDSLNIGES
+698 LNIDSLNMGES

-778 VNNNGPDEATGVVVV
+778 VTNNGPDEATGVVV

-811 VKSGLWNIGTLE
+811 VKSGLWNIETLE
-823 MGKSVSI
+823 SGKSVSI

-835 VNKTGKITN
+835 VNKTGKIAN
-844 DANVSG
+844 DASVSG
-850 REYDWNLSNNYD
+850 KEYDWNLSNNYD
-862 NKSIDVDVCADLAI
+862 NKSIAVDVCADLAI
-876 EKLVNDTAPKFNSL
+876 KKLVNDTNPKFNSL

-972 IINKSIEVASSADLF
+972 IVNKSIEVASSADLF
-987 VKKYVNNTAPDFGEI
+987 VKKYVNNTSPDFGEI

-1033 KSSSTKGSYDAKS
+1033 KSSSTKGNYDVKS
-1046 GIWAVDSLA
+1046 GIWTIDSLA

-1149 VEYISSYLSKGFYNP
+1149 VEYISSYLSKGFYNL

-1214 EKSVHVKAAA
+1214 EKSVYVKPAA

-1247 EIINNGPDSA
+1247 EITNNGPDSA

-1288 LTIDSLVDGEKV
+1288 LTIDSLVNGEKV
-1300 RLTINAAANVCGNFE
+1300 RLTINAAANACGKFE

-1320 SSDTFDYDKSNNH
+1320 SSDTFDYDKSNNQ
-1333 DGASVFVSE
+1333 DGTSVFVSE

-1365 QKSMISKLENLT
+1365 QKSMVSKLENLT
-1377 HLQSLTSI
+1377 HPQSLTSI

>member
-370 QNSVFNKNTAA
+370 QNSVFNKNTAT

-390 AKTVAIGDTEFNKNT
+390 AKTVAIGGTEFNKNT

-432 IPDVEKLDDG
+432 IPDVKKLDDG

-498 PVYAKSIYY
+498 PIYAKSIYY

-607 RYKISA
+607 RYRISA

-639 LNKSSNLIDANYGD
+639 LNKSSNLINANYGD

-669 TGIRLKDLISDGLI
+669 TGIRLKDLIPDGLI
-683 ILSCDDENYDKKTGI
+683 ILSCDDENYNKKTGI
-698 LNIDSLNIGES
+698 LNIDSLNMGES

-778 VNNNGPDEATGVVVV
+778 VTNNGPDEATGVVV

-811 VKSGLWNIGTLE
+811 VKSGLWNIETLE
-823 MGKSVSI
+823 SGKSVSI

-835 VNKTGKITN
+835 VNKTGKIAN
-844 DANVSG
+844 DDSVSG
-850 REYDWNLSNNYD
+850 NEYDWNLSNNYD
-862 NKSIDVDVCADLAI
+862 NKSIAVDVCADLAI
-876 EKLVNDTAPKFNSL
+876 KKLVNDTNPKFNSL

-972 IINKSIEVASSADLF
+972 IVNKSIEVAQSADLF
-987 VKKYVNNTAPDFGEI
+987 VKKYVNNTSPDFGEI

-1015 IATNVQVND
+1015 IATNVHVND

-1033 KSSSTKGSYDAKS
+1033 KSSSTKGNYDVKS
-1046 GIWAVDSLA
+1046 GIWTIDSLA

-1098 NAVKIADLSVIKLI
+1098 DAVKIADLSVIKLI

-1130 NNGPNM
+1130 NNGLNM

-1214 EKSVHVKAAA
+1214 EKSVHVKPAA

-1300 RLTINAAANVCGNFE
+1300 RLTINAAANVCGKFE

-1320 SSDTFDYDKSNNH
+1320 SSDTFDYDKSNNQ
-1333 DGASVFVSE
+1333 DGTSVFVSE

-1377 HLQSLTSI
+1377 HPQSLTSI

>member
-390 AKTVAIGDTEFNKNT
+390 AKTVAIGGTEFNKNT

-432 IPDVEKLDDG
+432 IPDVKKLDDG

-498 PVYAKSIYY
+498 PIYAKSIYY

-639 LNKSSNLIDANYGD
+639 LNKSSNLINANYGD

-669 TGIRLKDLISDGLI
+669 TGIRLKDLIPDGLI
-683 ILSCDDENYDKKTGI
+683 ILSCDDENYNKKTGI
-698 LNIDSLNIGES
+698 LNIDSLNMGES

-778 VNNNGPDEATGVVVV
+778 VTNNGPDEATGVVV

-862 NKSIDVDVCADLAI
+862 NKSIDVDVCVDLAI
-876 EKLVNDTAPKFNSL
+876 KKLVNDTNPKFNSL

-972 IINKSIEVASSADLF
+972 IVNKSIEVASSADLF
-987 VKKYVNNTAPDFGEI
+987 VKKYVNNTSPDFGEI

-1033 KSSSTKGSYDAKS
+1033 KSSSTKGNYDVKS
-1046 GIWAVDSLA
+1046 GIWTIDSLA

-1130 NNGPNM
+1130 NKGPNM
-1136 ATGVIVNDLLPKS
+1136 ATRVIVNDLLPKS

-1214 EKSVHVKAAA
+1214 EKSVHVKPAA

-1300 RLTINAAANVCGNFE
+1300 RLTINAVANVCGNFE

-1365 QKSMISKLENLT
+1365 QKSIISKLENLT
-1377 HLQSLTSI
+1377 HPQSLTSI

>member
-361 QLKGKNIEI
+361 HLKGKNIEI

-390 AKTVAIGDTEFNKNT
+390 AKTVAIGGTEFNKNT

-432 IPDVEKLDDG
+432 IPDVKKLDDG

-498 PVYAKSIYY
+498 PIYVKSIYY

-568 NMDILLTVTHEDGS
+568 NMDILLTITHEDGS

-639 LNKSSNLIDANYGD
+639 LNKSSNLINANYGD

-669 TGIRLKDLISDGLI
+669 TGIRLKDLIPDGLI
-683 ILSCDDENYDKKTGI
+683 ILSCDDENYNKKTGI
-698 LNIDSLNIGES
+698 LNIDSLNMGES
-709 KIINIKTLVNKTGT
+709 KIINIKTLVNNTGT

-778 VNNNGPDEATGVVVV
+778 VTNNGPDEATGVVV

-811 VKSGLWNIGTLE
+811 VKSGLWNIETLE
-823 MGKSVSI
+823 SGKSVSI

-835 VNKTGKITN
+835 VNKTGKIAN
-844 DANVSG
+844 DASVSG
-850 REYDWNLSNNYD
+850 KEYDWNLSNNYD
-862 NKSIDVDVCADLAI
+862 NKSIAVDVCADLAI
-876 EKLVNDTAPKFNSL
+876 KKLVNDTNPKFNSL

-972 IINKSIEVASSADLF
+972 IVNKSIEVAQSADLF
-987 VKKYVNNTAPDFGEI
+987 VKKYVNNTSPDFGEI

-1033 KSSSTKGSYDAKS
+1033 KSSSTKGNYDVKS
-1046 GIWAVDSLA
+1046 GIWTIDLLA

-1214 EKSVHVKAAA
+1214 KKSVHVKPAA

-1247 EIINNGPDSA
+1247 EITNNGPDSA

-1288 LTIDSLVDGEKV
+1288 LTIDSLAYGEKV
-1300 RLTINAAANVCGNFE
+1300 RLTINAAANVWGKFE

-1320 SSDTFDYDKSNNH
+1320 SSDTFDYDKSNNQ
-1333 DGASVFVSE
+1333 DGTSVFVSE

-1365 QKSMISKLENLT
+1365 QKSMVSKLENLT
-1377 HLQSLTSI
+1377 HPQSLTSI